1 MCWRLSATSKSR
13 FSILMKRERSDQQDG
28 CGVEGACGLDSG
40 LEVFCQTSIAPDPGE
55 EPLDDPTPRVN
66 GEADLIG
73 VQSASAM
80 AKRAARS
87 RPEEHRLGPNRL
99 LRTHRMGLLPTLAE
113 GIAKAPPG
121 HLGLRHRQSLRILG
135 QASAESDGAAPTSLH
150 EGGVSFRV
158 GVEPLQKIAT
168 DEIAVTSE

>member
-1 MCWRLSATSKSR
+1 
-13 FSILMKRERSDQQDG
+13 
-28 CGVEGACGLDSG
+28 
-40 LEVFCQTSIAPDPGE
+40 
-55 EPLDDPTPRVN
+55 
-66 GEADLIG
+66 
-73 VQSASAM
+73 
-80 AKRAARS
+80 
-87 RPEEHRLGPNRL
+87 
-99 LRTHRMGLLPTLAE
+99 MGLLPTLAE